1 MASLKI
7 VLTLFIRFMESFSSA
22 RRKHCF
28 FCTARRI
35 MVRKRKRNYSP
46 FVFSTDGIL
55 RACNGNAY

>member
-1 MASLKI
+1 
-7 VLTLFIRFMESFSSA
+7 MESFSSA

-35 MVRKRKRNYSP
+35 MVRKRKRNYSL